1 MVAALWIALG
11 VVAGIAT
18 LACLYAPLLKRS
30 LVGHRSRL
38 PTPPPGWRPRLRTD
52 LYLPPRFAARQ
63 NGALSGRRE
72 VRGLTKSEAEDLL
85 DWLEAHEVSR
95 REVAYTDADGFV
107 VTYS

>member
-1 MVAALWIALG
+1 MAAALWISLG

-30 LVGHRSRL
+30 LVGYRSRSSVL
-38 PTPPPGWRPRLRTD
+38 PRAWRPRLRTD
-52 LYLPPRFAARQ
+52 LYLPPRFVARLS
-63 NGALSGRRE
+63 GGSSGRRE

-95 REVAYTDADGFV
+95 REVAYAGEEGFV
-107 VTYS
+107 VSYS